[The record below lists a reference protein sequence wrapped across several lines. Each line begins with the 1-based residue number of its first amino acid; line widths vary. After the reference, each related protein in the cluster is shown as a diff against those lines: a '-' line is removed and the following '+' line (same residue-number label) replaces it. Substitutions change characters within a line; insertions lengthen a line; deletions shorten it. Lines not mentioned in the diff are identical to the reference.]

1 MSLMFRLLDKFPKI
15 LINSSIFIYEALPPS
30 DNVVSVTF
38 QITMSFLEDLFF
50 ESFFVPN
57 LVD

>member
-15 LINSSIFIYEALPPS
+15 LINSSIFICEALPPS

>member
-1 MSLMFRLLDKFPKI
+1 MFRLLDKFPKI